1 MTYQSP
7 EIMEI
12 GQAEEMTLGSVAL
25 QVPDGCDC
33 TKAGSTGGGEIEQI
47 KAG

>member
-12 GQAEEMTLGSVAL
+12 GQAEEVTLGFTA
-25 QVPDGCDC
+25 QAVPDGCDC
-33 TKAGSTGGGEIEQI
+33 TKAGSTGGEVEQI